1 MSVPETTSPAP
12 GWYPDLLGAAS
23 LRWWDGAGWTEFTEA
38 LPTADPE
45 LTSAAP
51 DPGLETVG
59 FRATTETPPS
69 LEGDPGSAEPEPL
82 SPGPAATVPPHG
94 KPGSE
99 VEPEPEESAVAAL
112 EVIQVRPAP
121 RGLPEPLGP
130 AAPIV
135 IADPEATPV
144 VESEREPFAFRT
156 RPMELEP
163 DVVAFEAGI
172 VESLPVYASPLA
184 VIKSPVAPLGASP
197 PPASVPPAAP
207 AVPAPAPALS
217 PPVVE
222 EPPGPPA
229 PAPAPVPASVPAA
242 AVSEDVRRSRR
253 PGRRAVVGTAA
264 VVVAAAGAAGATNLL
279 HGEDP
284 SSPGGAN
291 PLKPAPIA
299 GAVADKSC
307 LREWNIATS
316 RDAAQLRVTLGQ
328 FSGAL
333 ARVSRVKP
341 LPGTLMEA
349 NGCGLTVY
357 DPATDAHGVF
367 VSGVKDQVG
376 YLDVTAYPRA
386 KQYGRPA
393 TDSQANVIIREDGS
407 LRAR

>member
-1 MSVPETTSPAP
+1 MSVPETTSAAP
-12 GWYPDLLGAAS
+12 GWYPDQLGAAS

-38 LPTADPE
+38 LPTAHPE

-82 SPGPAATVPPHG
+82 SPGPAAT
-94 KPGSE
+94 
-99 VEPEPEESAVAAL
+99 
-112 EVIQVRPAP
+112 
-121 RGLPEPLGP
+121 
-130 AAPIV
+130 
-135 IADPEATPV
+135 
-144 VESEREPFAFRT
+144 FAFRT
-156 RPMELEP
+156 RPMQLEP

-197 PPASVPPAAP
+197 PHASVPDPPAAP
-207 AVPAPAPALS
+207 AVPVPASAPALS
-217 PPVVE
+217 APVVE

-229 PAPAPVPASVPAA
+229 PAPVPASVPAA
-242 AVSEDVRRSRR
+242 AESEDVRRSRR
-253 PGRRAVVGTAA
+253 PGRKAVVGTAA

-284 SSPGGAN
+284 SSPAGAN

-316 RDAAQLRVTLGQ
+316 GDAAQLRVTLGQ

-349 NGCGLTVY
+349 NSCGLTVY